1 MKIYYIRHNEE
12 SLGPYSKDELRL
24 VGVYHNDFV
33 WKGGLGKWTQAWELA
48 ELQDIV
54 INPNKDFKIDT
65 RSQKKQFS
73 WQRIQ
78 LGLKKSNLAKLFRF
92 SMLPKDR

>member
-33 WKGGLGKWTQAWELA
+33 WKGGLGKWTQAKELT
-48 ELQDIV
+48 ELQDIL
-54 INPNKDFKIDT
+54 ITSYNTLEKGN
-65 RSQKKQFS
+65 SSEKKGFI

-78 LGLKKSNLAKLFRF
+78 LNLKKSIVARLLRF
-92 SMLPKDR
+92 NILPKE

>member
-12 SLGPYSKDELRL
+12 SLGPYSKEELRL

-33 WKGGLGKWTQAWELA
+33 WKGGLGKWTQAWEFA
-48 ELQDIV
+48 ELQDI
-54 INPNKDFKIDT
+54 IISPYN
-65 RSQKKQFS
+65 SLQKEVTVKKVYF

-78 LGLKKSNLAKLFRF
+78 LGLKKSNFAKLFRF

>member
-33 WKGGLGKWTQAWELA
+33 WKGGLGQWTQAKELA
-48 ELQDIV
+48 ELQDILV
-54 INPNKDFKIDT
+54 APYNNFAKEN
-65 RSQKKQFS
+65 SSKKKAFS

-78 LGLKKSNLAKLFRF
+78 HNLKKSILAKLFRF
-92 SMLPKDR
+92 NILPKE

>member
-33 WKGGLGKWTQAWELA
+33 WKGGLGQWTQAKELT
-48 ELQDIV
+48 ELQDIL
-54 INPNKDFKIDT
+54 ITPYNSFEKEAA
-65 RSQKKQFS
+65 SSKKAFS
-73 WQRIQ
+73 LLNW
-78 LGLKKSNLAKLFRF
+78 KKSSIVRLFRF
-92 SMLPKDR
+92 NFLPKD

>member
-24 VGVYHNDFV
+24 VGVLHNDFV
-33 WKGGLGKWTQAWELA
+33 WKGGLGKWTQAKELA
-48 ELQDIV
+48 ELQDIL
-54 INPNKDFKIDT
+54 ITPYNGFEKAT
-65 RSQKKQFS
+65 TSQKKTFT

-78 LGLKKSNLAKLFRF
+78 TNWKKSVIAKLFRF
-92 SMLPKDR
+92 NFLPKE